1 MMRRVL
7 LAGGAGAAA
16 GAVTA
21 VVFLA
26 MERLTDLVSG
36 TAHDA
41 PSPVRIL
48 LTILLGGVLIAALR
62 RAEARFAPGEPSD
75 GGLADQIAAAADPT
89 PAHARQALY
98 IGAIAV
104 VSVGFGGALGPEAGL
119 VAVATELSAIVAAFL
134 ARDAA
139 ERRMIGAAGAAG
151 ALGGFYA
158 SPPGGA
164 LVAGDPQEGERLP
177 RTLVFLAAV
186 AGLFGFL
193 LTLHLMPG
201 EGGGVVVA
209 LPDYQPARD
218 GRDMVAS
225 VIPALLG
232 GAAGLGFVGL
242 LPHVQALLSRL
253 GGQTVQEL
261 AGTAGFAVLA
271 ALWPALR
278 FSGHHELL
286 GKLDWGAAAGPLPL
300 LALAALKVLA
310 LCLCLAAGWRGGAN
324 FLLLFVGA
332 AVGAAVTLVLPM
344 GSSPTVAL
352 LAAMM
357 AAATVG
363 MGKPV
368 AAVLIV
374 AFLASPTTVGALS
387 VGALVGFGLARL
399 GPPPRLH

>member
-1 MMRRVL
+1 MPRPP
-7 LAGGAGAAA
+7 AGA
-16 GAVTA
+16 
-21 VVFLA
+21 F
-26 MERLTDLVSG
+26 
-36 TAHDA
+36 
-41 PSPVRIL
+41 
-48 LTILLGGVLIAALR
+48 
-62 RAEARFAPGEPSD
+62 
-75 GGLADQIAAAADPT
+75 
-89 PAHARQALY
+89 
-98 IGAIAV
+98 
-104 VSVGFGGALGPEAGL
+104 
-119 VAVATELSAIVAAFL
+119 
-134 ARDAA
+134 
-139 ERRMIGAAGAAG
+139 
-151 ALGGFYA
+151 
-158 SPPGGA
+158 
-164 LVAGDPQEGERLP
+164 VAGDPENGERLP
-177 RTLVFLAAV
+177 RALLFLAAV

-225 VIPALLG
+225 VLPALLG
-232 GAAGLGFVGL
+232 GVAGLGFVGL

-253 GGQTVQEL
+253 GGPTVQTL

-278 FSGHHELL
+278 LSGHHEPL
-286 GKLDWGAAAGPLPL
+286 GMLDWGASAGPLPL

-332 AVGAAVTLVLPM
+332 AVGAAVTLALPL

-374 AFLASPTTVGALS
+374 AFLVSPTTVGPLS
-387 VGALVGFGLARL
+387 VGALVGFGLVRL